1 VLETNGNFTTVELKI
16 NSLKPIWKE
25 KITTKGEAIKKAKTI
40 WLIKS
45 DVFNEINPLVPI
57 LTKYLLD
64 IQKSIET
71 DFNTKFKR

>member
-1 VLETNGNFTTVELKI
+1 MLETNGNFTTVELKI

-64 IQKSIET
+64 IQKSIKT